1 MTDVIDLS
9 KGDPYQIFENYLH
22 DLYFAQVDDDGH
34 CNYCMDDLLVV
45 WDLVSGHRDS
55 EYLDEVVKDGGKGN
69 FPTLFE
75 CDPQDKRRWDEHRIF
90 FSYNDWCEG
99 ERWAVV
105 HAVYSL
111 SELSY
116 DPEANTLRCR
126 SMKLADRDDRE
137 ADE

>member
-9 KGDPYQIFENYLH
+9 KGDSYQIFENYLH
-22 DLYFAQVDDDGH
+22 DLYFAQVDDNGN

-45 WDLVSGHRDS
+45 WDLVYDYKGP
-55 EYLDEVVKDGGKGN
+55 EYLNEVIERQGKNN

-75 CDPQDKRRWDEHRIF
+75 HDSSDDDRWSTHRIF

-105 HAVYSL
+105 HAVFSL
-111 SELSY
+111 SEMCY
-116 DPEANTLRCR
+116 DPDIDGFKRK
-126 SMKLADRDDRE
+126 SMKLLNRDDRE
-137 ADE
+137 EEE